1 MGMKITILS
10 IFPEI
15 FESFLSTSLI
25 KKGIDS
31 KILEIELL
39 NFRSFASLPH
49 KKVDDTPYGGGA
61 GMVMKPEPIVEAVEA
76 AKAKLPSAKVI
87 LLSPRGAPFTQSKAA
102 ELSKSSEIIFICGRY
117 EGIDERVNDLVV
129 DETIS
134 LGDFVLM
141 GGEVP
146 AMAVIE
152 SVARLI
158 PGLIGNNESTQSES
172 FQNMNLEAPQ
182 YTRPPDYRGLK
193 VPEVLLSGDHKAIS
207 QWREEQSSLLT
218 QKIRPDLLKGK
229 K

>member
-1 MGMKITILS
+1 MKITILS

-31 KILEIELL
+31 KILEVTLL
-39 NFRSFASLPH
+39 NFRDFASLPH

-61 GMVMKPEPIVEAVEA
+61 GMVMKPEPIVDAVEA
-76 AKAKLPSAKVI
+76 IKKDRPVAKVI
-87 LLSPRGAPFTQSKAA
+87 LLSPRGTPFTQSKAA
-102 ELSKSSEIIFICGRY
+102 ELSKLSEIIFICGRY
-117 EGIDERVNDLVV
+117 EGIDERVNELVV

-141 GGEVP
+141 GGEVA
-146 AMAVIE
+146 AMAVAE

-158 PGLIGNNESTQSES
+158 PGLIGNDESTHTES
-172 FQNMNLEAPQ
+172 FQSSNLEAPQ
-182 YTRPPDYRGLK
+182 YTRPPEYRGLK
-193 VPEVLLSGDHKAIS
+193 VPDVLLSGDHKAIS
-207 QWREEQSSLLT
+207 KWREEQSVALT
-218 QKIRPDLLKGK
+218 QKTRPDLLKAK